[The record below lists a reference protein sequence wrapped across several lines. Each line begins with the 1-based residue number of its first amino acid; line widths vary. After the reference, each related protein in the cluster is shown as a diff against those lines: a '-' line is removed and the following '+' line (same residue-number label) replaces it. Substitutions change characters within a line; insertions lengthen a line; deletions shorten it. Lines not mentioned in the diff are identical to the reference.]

1 MKKVI
6 KGQKT
11 VKLNDSVKVVK
22 AITTTDGVKSAIED
36 VKASGNND
44 FNENIEKVTAV
55 AQEVNS
61 QIIEAAAGVFT
72 NLKEVGSEIKEV
84 ATKTI
89 NDMGEKIDF
98 TDSIEKVAD
107 TAKSVNKKIKE
118 TTTEVIANV
127 VAEVKSKSREV
138 KSTAANLAK
147 DAIENMKVSDR
158 VKTVRKAVANTN
170 SYALEKSEELINS
183 FETSGTQWQN
193 VTEKA
198 IKTGLKLAERQQNI
212 VFSTL
217 EAVKTQV
224 GGTATRFKKLFSNN

>member
-1 MKKVI
+1 M
-6 KGQKT
+6 
-11 VKLNDSVKVVK
+11 
-22 AITTTDGVKSAIED
+22 
-36 VKASGNND
+36 KASGNND

-61 QIIEAAAGVFT
+61 QIIEAATGVLT

-118 TTTEVIANV
+118 TTTEVIADV

-158 VKTVRKAVANTN
+158 IKTVRKAVANTN